1 MAKYKVIF
9 SRRSDEM
16 LLRHTEF
23 LSRVSIPAARKLLAA
38 FKELIGNL
46 EDNPFLYQVDDD
58 PNLPSGKYR
67 RALFL
72 ERYKVLYCIEETT
85 VYVDAVVDCRQD
97 PAQLR

>member
-1 MAKYKVIF
+1 MTKYKVIV

-23 LSRVSIPAARKLLAA
+23 LSRVSIPAARKFLIA
-38 FKELIGNL
+38 FEELICNL
-46 EDNPFLYQVDDD
+46 EDNPFLYQTDND

-67 RALFL
+67 RAMFL
-72 ERYKVLYCIEETT
+72 TRYKMLYCIEEET

-97 PAQLR
+97 PALLR